1 MLECSP
7 SGELFKIYAA
17 VGGLLTADGIGGRM
31 YQGVI
36 MSGFGGQGIIS
47 AGVLLAYSGMVDGK
61 HVTFF
66 PAYGAEM
73 RGGTANCSVVV
84 STEEVASPVVSSPD
98 SLIVMNEPSLL
109 KFEPALKANGLLL
122 INRSLVSSQP
132 KRNDVNVVTID
143 ANKIAEEIGTVRCA
157 NMVMLGALINHT
169 RAVSLESMIKTL
181 PKVFSRAKKEM
192 LQINEEAL
200 KKGTNF

>member
-1 MLECSP
+1 
-7 SGELFKIYAA
+7 
-17 VGGLLTADGIGGRM
+17 M

-47 AGVLLAYSGMVDGK
+47 AGILLAYSGMVDGK

-84 STEEVASPVVSSPD
+84 STDEVASPVVSSPD
-98 SLIVMNEPSLL
+98 SIIVMNEPSLL
-109 KFEPALKANGLLL
+109 KFEPSLKSSGLLL
-122 INRSLVSSQP
+122 INSSLVASQP

-143 ANKIAEEIGTVRCA
+143 ANKIAEEIGTVKCA
-157 NMVMLGALINHT
+157 NMVMLGALINRT
-169 RAVSLESMIKTL
+169 KAVSLESMIKTL
-181 PKVFSRAKKEM
+181 PKVFPRAKKEM
-192 LQINEEAL
+192 ILANEEAL
-200 KKGTNF
+200 KRGATF

>member
-1 MLECSP
+1 
-7 SGELFKIYAA
+7 
-17 VGGLLTADGIGGRM
+17 M

-47 AGVLLAYSGMVDGK
+47 AGILLAYSGMVDGK

-84 STEEVASPVVSSPD
+84 STDEVASPVVSSPD

-109 KFEPALKANGLLL
+109 KFEPALKPQGLLL
-122 INRSLVSSQP
+122 LNKSLVSSQP
-132 KRNDVNVVTID
+132 KRTDVNAVAID
-143 ANKIAEEIGTVRCA
+143 VNKIAEGIGTVKCA

-169 RAVSLESMIKTL
+169 KAVSLESVIKTL
-181 PKVFSRAKKEM
+181 PKVFPRAKKEM
-192 LQINEEAL
+192 LEMNVEAL
-200 KKGTNF
+200 KKGLTL

>member
-1 MLECSP
+1 
-7 SGELFKIYAA
+7 
-17 VGGLLTADGIGGRM
+17 M

-47 AGVLLAYSGMVDGK
+47 AGILLAYSGMVDGK
-61 HVTFF
+61 NVTFF

-84 STEEVASPVVSSPD
+84 SSEEVASPVVSTPD

-109 KFEPALKANGLLL
+109 KFEPALKPQGLLL
-122 INRSLVSSQP
+122 INKSLVSSQP
-132 KRNDVNVVTID
+132 KRSDITAVTID
-143 ANKIAEEIGTVRCA
+143 ANKIAEEIGTVKCA
-157 NMVMLGALINHT
+157 NMVMLGALIGRT
-169 RAVSLESMIKTL
+169 EAVSLESLIQTL

-192 LQINEEAL
+192 IDINVEAL
-200 KKGTNF
+200 KKGKTF

>member
-1 MLECSP
+1 
-7 SGELFKIYAA
+7 
-17 VGGLLTADGIGGRM
+17 M

-47 AGVLLAYSGMVDGK
+47 AGILLAYSGMVDGK

-84 STEEVASPVVSSPD
+84 SSQEVASPVVSSPD

-109 KFEPALKANGLLL
+109 RFEPALKPQGLLL
-122 INRSLVSSQP
+122 INKSLVSSQP
-132 KRNDVNVVTID
+132 KRTDVKAVSLD
-143 ANKIAEEIGTVRCA
+143 ANKIAEEIGTVKCA
-157 NMVMLGALINHT
+157 NMVMLGALINYT
-169 RAVSLESMIKTL
+169 QAVPLESVIKTL
-181 PKVFSRAKKEM
+181 PKVYSRAKKEM
-192 LQINEEAL
+192 IEINVEAL
-200 KKGTNF
+200 KKGSTL

>member
-1 MLECSP
+1 
-7 SGELFKIYAA
+7 
-17 VGGLLTADGIGGRM
+17 M

-47 AGVLLAYSGMVDGK
+47 AGILLAYSGMVDGK

-84 STEEVASPVVSSPD
+84 SSEEVASPVVSSPD

-109 KFEPALKANGLLL
+109 RFEPALKPQGLLL
-122 INRSLVSSQP
+122 INKSLVSSQP
-132 KRNDVNVVTID
+132 KRTDVNTVTID
-143 ANKIAEEIGTVRCA
+143 VNKIAEGIGTVKCA

-169 RAVSLESMIKTL
+169 QAVSLESVIKTL
-181 PKVFSRAKKEM
+181 PKVFTRAKKEM
-192 LQINEEAL
+192 LEMNVEAL
-200 KKGTNF
+200 KKGTTL

>member
-1 MLECSP
+1 
-7 SGELFKIYAA
+7 
-17 VGGLLTADGIGGRM
+17 M

-47 AGVLLAYSGMVDGK
+47 AGILLAYSGMVDGK
-61 HVTFF
+61 YVTFF

-122 INRSLVSSQP
+122 INQSLVSSEP
-132 KRNDVNVVTID
+132 KRDDVNAVTID

-169 RAVSLESMIKTL
+169 RAVSLENVIKTL
-181 PKVFSRAKKEM
+181 PKVFPRAKKEM
-192 LQINEEAL
+192 LQMNEEAL
-200 KKGTNF
+200 KKGANF

>member
-1 MLECSP
+1 
-7 SGELFKIYAA
+7 
-17 VGGLLTADGIGGRM
+17 M

-47 AGVLLAYSGMVDGK
+47 AGILLTYAGMVDGK

-84 STEEVASPVVSSPD
+84 SSEEVASPVVSTPD

-109 KFEPALKANGLLL
+109 RFEPALKPQGLLL
-122 INRSLVSSQP
+122 INKSLVSSQP
-132 KRNDVNVVTID
+132 KRNDVNAVSID
-143 ANKIAEEIGTVRCA
+143 ANKIAEEIGTVKCA
-157 NMVMLGALINHT
+157 NMVMLGALINRT
-169 RAVSLESMIKTL
+169 QAVSLESMIKTL
-181 PKVFSRAKKEM
+181 PKVFPRAKKEM
-192 LQINEEAL
+192 IDINVEAL
-200 KKGTNF
+200 KRGKTF

>member
-1 MLECSP
+1 
-7 SGELFKIYAA
+7 
-17 VGGLLTADGIGGRM
+17 M

-47 AGVLLAYSGMVDGK
+47 TGVLLAYSGMVDGR

-84 STEEVASPVVSSPD
+84 STEEVASPVVSTPD

-109 KFEPALKANGLLL
+109 KFEPALKPQGLLL
-122 INRSLVSSQP
+122 INNSLVSSKP
-132 KRNDVNVVTID
+132 KRNDINIITID
-143 ANKIAEEIGTVRCA
+143 ANKIAEEIGTVKCA
-157 NMVMLGALINHT
+157 NMVMLGALIHHT
-169 RAVSLESMIKTL
+169 KAVSLESVIKTL
-181 PKVFSRAKKEM
+181 TKVFPRAKKEM
-192 LQINEEAL
+192 LEINENAL
-200 KKGTNF
+200 KRGGTF

>member
-1 MLECSP
+1 
-7 SGELFKIYAA
+7 
-17 VGGLLTADGIGGRM
+17 M

-47 AGVLLAYSGMVDGK
+47 AGILLAYSGMVDGK
-61 HVTFF
+61 SVTFF

-84 STEEVASPVVSSPD
+84 SSDEVASPVVSSPD

-109 KFEPALKANGLLL
+109 KFEPALKPDGLLL
-122 INRSLVSSQP
+122 VNKSLVSSQP
-132 KRNDVNVVTID
+132 KRTDINAVTID
-143 ANKIAEEIGTVRCA
+143 ANKIAEEIGTVKCA

-169 RAVSLESMIKTL
+169 QAVSLESLIKTL
-181 PKVFSRAKKEM
+181 PKVFPRAKEEM
-192 LQINEEAL
+192 IKLNEQAL
-200 KKGTNF
+200 KKGASF